1 MINYDAIFFSQGV
14 VDMCY
19 FKQMLKKRGELADG
33 VMAPVTIV
41 AFILIYSLTCPM
53 NYSNMGHLFFYPLYS
68 DYTLQC
74 LYTTGTW
81 MWLYT
86 IIWMMAMI
94 ANDKFNDTIYNY
106 VCGSALYA
114 YVSHYFFIL
123 VISVLVVRPYKM
135 GFIPA
140 LFLMLFG
147 CNLMIFLTYVPL
159 NFLYELVVP
168 PKETKKLE
176 LAEEIEEMTP
186 EEEAAQQKADA
197 LEGKGEGAIDL
208 ENENA
213 DRDSGASI
221 SKRG

>member
-1 MINYDAIFFSQGV
+1 
-14 VDMCY
+14 
-19 FKQMLKKRGELADG
+19 
-33 VMAPVTIV
+33 
-41 AFILIYSLTCPM
+41 
-53 NYSNMGHLFFYPLYS
+53 
-68 DYTLQC
+68 
-74 LYTTGTW
+74 
-81 MWLYT
+81 
-86 IIWMMAMI
+86 
-94 ANDKFNDTIYNY
+94 
-106 VCGSALYA
+106 
-114 YVSHYFFIL
+114 
-123 VISVLVVRPYKM
+123 
-135 GFIPA
+135 
-140 LFLMLFG
+140 
-147 CNLMIFLTYVPL
+147 MIFLTYVPL